1 MSQTCGPPG
10 AVLEVPLPPLMDSS
24 HPVPASLTQMLR
36 QWAAGDPQSAD
47 RIVPLVYEELKRIAV
62 RELRRERAA
71 HTLQATALVHEAFLR
86 LRKVEGM
93 ELESRTRFLAFAAH
107 VMRRVLVDHA
117 RRKGFAKR
125 GGLGVHVTLAEA
137 EEIGA
142 SRPPDL
148 VALDEALAQLARID
162 RRKATVV
169 ELRFF
174 GGLSV
179 EETAEVLGVSPE
191 TIKREWRRAKAW
203 LYRELAG
210 PDEEHGGA

>member
-1 MSQTCGPPG
+1 MPP
-10 AVLEVPLPPLMDSS
+10 LLMDSS
-24 HPVPASLTQMLR
+24 QSVPASLTQMLR
-36 QWAAGDPQSAD
+36 QWAEGDPQVDD
-47 RIVPLVYEELKRIAV
+47 RILPLVYEELKRIAA
-62 RELRRERAA
+62 RELRRERSD
-71 HTLQATALVHEAFLR
+71 HTLQATALVHEAYLR
-86 LRKVEGM
+86 LRKIHGM

-125 GGLGVHVTLAEA
+125 GGLGVHVTLSEA
-137 EEIGA
+137 EQIGT

-148 VALDEALAQLARID
+148 VALDQALDKLGTID
-162 RRKATVV
+162 RRKAEVV

-174 GGLSV
+174 SGLSV
-179 EETAEVLGVSPE
+179 EETAEVLHVSPE

-210 PDEEHGGA
+210 RDEATGGD

>member
-1 MSQTCGPPG
+1 M
-10 AVLEVPLPPLMDSS
+10 PPLLMESS
-24 HPVPASLTQMLR
+24 QSVPASLTQMLR
-36 QWAAGDPQSAD
+36 QWAEGDPQSAD
-47 RIVPLVYEELKRIAV
+47 RIVPLVYEELKRIAA

-86 LRKVEGM
+86 LRKIHGM

-125 GGLGVHVTLAEA
+125 GGLGVHVTLSEA
-137 EEIGA
+137 EQIGM

-148 VALDEALAQLARID
+148 VALDQALDKLGTID
-162 RRKATVV
+162 RRKAEVV

-179 EETAEVLGVSPE
+179 EETAEVLHVSPE

-203 LYRELAG
+203 LYRELVG
-210 PDEEHGGA
+210 RDEATGGD

>member
-1 MSQTCGPPG
+1 MEM
-10 AVLEVPLPPLMDSS
+10 LLPPLMDSS
-24 HPVPASLTQMLR
+24 HSVPASLTQMLR
-36 QWAAGDPQSAD
+36 QWAAGDPQMAD
-47 RIVPLVYEELKRIAV
+47 RLVPLVYEELKRIAA
-62 RELRRERAA
+62 RELRRERPA
-71 HTLQATALVHEAFLR
+71 HTLQATALVNEAYLR
-86 LRKVEGM
+86 LRKIHGM
-93 ELESRTRFLAFAAH
+93 EWESRTRFLAFAAH

-137 EEIGA
+137 EQIGV

-148 VALDEALAQLARID
+148 VALDEALARLGTID
-162 RRKATVV
+162 PRKATVV

-179 EETAEVLGVSPE
+179 EETAEVLRVSPE

-210 PDEEHGGA
+210 RGEASGEA